1 MNVLSFQAARR
12 LCLAL
17 PVAVDQPEWET
28 TWTARNIE
36 EYLGEVLHE
45 PVTVTPEGAV
55 REDVPQ
61 P

>member
-17 PVAVDQPEWET
+17 SVAVDHPEWET

-36 EYLGEVLHE
+36 EYLGEVFHE
-45 PVTVTPEGAV
+45 PVTVTQEGVA
-55 REDVPQ
+55 REDVP
-61 P
+61 

>member
-1 MNVLSFQAARR
+1 V
-12 LCLAL
+12 
-17 PVAVDQPEWET
+17 ET
-28 TWTARNIE
+28 TWTAQNIE

>member
-17 PVAVDQPEWET
+17 PVAVSHPEWET

-36 EYLGEVLHE
+36 EYLGEVLRE
-45 PVTVTPEGAV
+45 PVTVTPEGVV